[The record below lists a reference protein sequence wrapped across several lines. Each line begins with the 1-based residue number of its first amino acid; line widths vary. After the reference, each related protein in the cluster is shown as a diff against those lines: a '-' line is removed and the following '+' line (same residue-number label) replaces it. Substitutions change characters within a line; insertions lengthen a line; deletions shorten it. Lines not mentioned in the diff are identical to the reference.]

1 MILRIVEYGSWYRR
15 GIILQNIKR
24 WLYRGNR
31 PNWIA
36 QILNSG
42 WNVIHSSGIMPNYLV
57 TLEVIG
63 RKSGQIIALPVVVA
77 LVDGQRYLVSMLGD
91 EAQWVLNVRAANGK
105 AYIRSGRRI
114 EVLMEE
120 VPVAQRPPILKAY
133 LQRAPGARPHIP
145 VNKDAPLAEF
155 EKVAAS
161 FPAFRIVPTKT
172 A

>member
-1 MILRIVEYGSWYRR
+1 M
-15 GIILQNIKR
+15 QNLKR

-63 RKSGQIIALPVVVA
+63 RKSGQIISLPVVVA

-114 EVLMEE
+114 EVTMEE
-120 VPVAQRPPILKAY
+120 VPVEQRPPILKAY
-133 LQRAPGARPHIP
+133 LQCAPGARPHIP
-145 VNKDAPLAEF
+145 VNKNAPLAEF

-161 FPAFRIVPTKT
+161 FPAFRIVPIK

>member
-1 MILRIVEYGSWYRR
+1 
-15 GIILQNIKR
+15 LQNLKR

-63 RKSGQIIALPVVVA
+63 RKSGQIISLPVVVA

-114 EVLMEE
+114 EVTMEE
-120 VPVAQRPPILKAY
+120 VPVEQRPPILKAY

-145 VNKDAPLAEF
+145 VNKNAPLTEF
-155 EKVAAS
+155 EKVAAL
-161 FPAFRIVPTKT
+161 FPAFRIVPIKP
-172 A
+172 

>member
-1 MILRIVEYGSWYRR
+1 M
-15 GIILQNIKR
+15 QNLKR

-63 RKSGQIIALPVVVA
+63 RKSGQIISLPVVVA

-114 EVLMEE
+114 EVHMEE
-120 VPVAQRPPILKAY
+120 VPVEQRPPILKAY

-145 VNKDAPLAEF
+145 VNKNAPLTEF
-155 EKVAAS
+155 EKVAAL
-161 FPAFRIVPTKT
+161 FPAFRIVPNKT